1 MVDHGPTLTGGA
13 SAHSAAGNA
22 VQTFVAPDDEAPA
35 SSESLRSLTR
45 RYVLDP
51 GTRIETVQTV
61 NIGPNRYGRLKII
74 IALEVADGV

>member
-1 MVDHGPTLTGGA
+1 VVDYGPTLAGGA

-22 VQTFVAPDDEAPA
+22 LQTFAPDGEAPA
-35 SSESLRSLTR
+35 PSESLRILTR
-45 RYVLDP
+45 RYILDP
-51 GTRIETVQTV
+51 GTRIETV